1 VRLLAVTVATLV
13 LTALMS
19 APASAAFP
27 GGDGL
32 LAVQPA
38 RGPGVLLVD
47 ARTGRQRR
55 LCASHAPCPIG
66 GSPRWSPDGRS
77 VALSPSGRGR
87 VSLVY
92 PDGSCLDCAAIGGND
107 AAFTADPAVVG
118 VITGGR
124 LREYGSDGI
133 RESAFIAA
141 GIADAV
147 WSAAGRLAVAR
158 GGQVWTGRPGRLR
171 ALGVGSDPSW
181 SPGGARLAI
190 VRHGWITLVG
200 ARSGGARR
208 LVRGTA
214 PAWSP
219 DGKSVAFIAPGGAL
233 SIAAVSSGR
242 ARRIGHVRGAAVD
255 WQPIPVQSPVG
266 CVAPP
271 GSTTIASSNTAVV
284 TRRRILAP
292 GAPVASQAYMGC
304 LTATGREHLL
314 QRFTFETIDDATSVS
329 DAAVGGDFAGLV
341 AYQRDTH
348 YGGSAYS
355 ASVFDLRTGT
365 VVPHL
370 GGQQVGCGDYSY
382 SCNSGIDGLVVATDG
397 ASAVHTSVV
406 QFGPDNVATQT
417 ERIVASDA
425 TGIHVLGS
433 ATSTSTNAQPPPT
446 VLTALSLTDS
456 ILSWRDGSAPQ
467 SVTLH

>member
-1 VRLLAVTVATLV
+1 VRLLAVTAATLV
-13 LTALMS
+13 LAGLVA

-47 ARTGRQRR
+47 ASTGRQRR
-55 LCASHAPCPIG
+55 LCAGHSPCAIARR
-66 GSPRWSPDGRS
+66 PRWSSDGRS
-77 VALSPSGRGR
+77 LALSPNGRGR

-92 PDGSCLDCAAIGGND
+92 PDGSCQDCAAIGGTD

-133 RESAFIAA
+133 RESGFIAT
-141 GIADAV
+141 GISAAV

-158 GGQVWTGRPGRLR
+158 GGRVWTGRPGRLR
-171 ALGVGSDPSW
+171 PLGVGSDPSW
-181 SPGGARLAI
+181 SPGGAWLAI
-190 VRHGWITLVG
+190 VRRGWITLVG
-200 ARSGGARR
+200 VRSERARR

-219 DGKSVAFIAPGGAL
+219 NGTSVAFIAPGGAL

-242 ARRIGHVRGAAVD
+242 ARRVGQVRGAAVD
-255 WQPIPVQSPVG
+255 WQPIPVQSPAG

-271 GSTTIASSNTAVV
+271 GSTTIASSSTAVV
-284 TRRRILAP
+284 SRRSILAP

-304 LTATGREHLL
+304 LASTGRERFL

-329 DAAVGGDFAGLV
+329 DAAVGGGFAGLV
-341 AYQRDTH
+341 AYQRDMH
-348 YGGSAYS
+348 YGGSGYS
-355 ASVFDLRTGT
+355 VSVFDLRTGT
-365 VVPHL
+365 VVPRL
-370 GGQQVGCGDYSY
+370 GGQQVVCGDYSY
-382 SCNSGIDGLVVATDG
+382 SCDSSLDGLVVAADG
-397 ASAVHTSVV
+397 ASAVHTSIV
-406 QFGPDNVATQT
+406 QLGTGNAASQA
-417 ERIVASDA
+417 EQIVASDA
-425 TGIHVLGS
+425 AGIHVLDS
-433 ATSTSTNAQPPPT
+433 ATSISTNAQLPPI
-446 VLTALSLTDS
+446 VLTGLALTDTS
-456 ILSWRDGSAPQ
+456 LSWQHGGAPQ
-467 SVTLH
+467 SATLH